1 MTQAVQYVSS
11 LHRSGGQIRGSALQS
26 GTELARNIRGY
37 ENMNK
42 RSNSVS
48 ALHQRDARQSPRR
61 WMPLDAQIRIGS
73 ARSCRGQVQNISS
86 SGVFVRGTDVALD
99 IGAAVEFVLH
109 CHRKGPSWELR
120 VPATVTRLEREG
132 VALRF
137 GRYDSVVYTELI
149 DVIYNTDRVA

>member
-1 MTQAVQYVSS
+1 M
-11 LHRSGGQIRGSALQS
+11 
-26 GTELARNIRGY
+26 
-37 ENMNK
+37 
-42 RSNSVS
+42 
-48 ALHQRDARQSPRR
+48 
-61 WMPLDAQIRIGS
+61 
-73 ARSCRGQVQNISS
+73 
-86 SGVFVRGTDVALD
+86 RGTDVALD